1 MALTMAGGRVLGWG
15 AGSAAEYF
23 DQSGRQRGPLPCK
36 HDVHVSLGMT
46 LRTSQVTKTEFIFQA
61 TISALGC

>member
-23 DQSGRQRGPLPCK
+23 DQLVGKEDHYPK

-46 LRTSQVTKTEFIFQA
+46 ANSQVTKTEFIFQA